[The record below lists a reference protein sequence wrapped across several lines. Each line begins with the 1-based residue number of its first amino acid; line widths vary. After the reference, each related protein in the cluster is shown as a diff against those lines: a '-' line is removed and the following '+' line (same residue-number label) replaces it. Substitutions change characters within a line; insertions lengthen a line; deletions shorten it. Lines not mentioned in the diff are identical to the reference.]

1 MELHCSGPAPAESCR
16 PRDTPSRASLINNIR
31 TFETLVSS
39 VVNWSNSIIYIH
51 ENIGRML
58 LCRKVRSSPY
68 RIHCIS
74 QASVHYLKILDIS
87 SCWGLHLT
95 PMVSYIY
102 PFIKDNLYT
111 QVFIELPYQ
120 GLSFID
126 LHRCI
131 RKLPQQLCLCRPYIF
146 SFPVISQHWSLET
159 KHSWL

>member
-1 MELHCSGPAPAESCR
+1 MWGNVKETIKEEDAWSSIAVVLLLLSLAGPG
-16 PRDTPSRASLINNIR
+16 TPEGLINNIR

-74 QASVHYLKILDIS
+74 QTSVHYLKILDIS
-87 SCWGLHLT
+87 TCWGLHLT

-102 PFIKDNLYT
+102 PFIKDNLYK
-111 QVFIELPYQ
+111 QVFMELPYQ
-120 GLSFID
+120 GLS
-126 LHRCI
+126 L
-131 RKLPQQLCLCRPYIF
+131 
-146 SFPVISQHWSLET
+146 
-159 KHSWL
+159 